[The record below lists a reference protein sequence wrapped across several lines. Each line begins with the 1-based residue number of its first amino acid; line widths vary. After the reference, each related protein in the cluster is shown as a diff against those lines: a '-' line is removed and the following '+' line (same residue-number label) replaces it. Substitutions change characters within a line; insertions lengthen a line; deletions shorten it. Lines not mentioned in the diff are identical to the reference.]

1 MENNIVNT
9 KLKKYIHYLNKIGL
23 IPEEDNFQVNNIFYQ
38 LGKLY
43 INTNEILTSNFGPVQ
58 NYFNDTII
66 KAISLFLN
74 SLTPEKNS
82 KISFNLYQNYLEKE
96 KLLNIE
102 KAYTINKLFRNLQMK
117 RAFKKIYFFSKSNY
131 NYNFLYTMSP
141 NISTN
146 ALDYSPNL
154 KKIPNF
160 IRNLDDNNNKVR
172 LSNIGR
178 LIESSSQIINTQG
191 ENKSISK
198 ISDIGINCTFTN
210 ENSPFIKRNDSV
222 GKNFVEEKK
231 INYASHKQNLFQLKN
246 NYNNQLFNK
255 RANLKLKLTPHFEFL
270 GNERKSTKSQ
280 EITKENTT
288 EFLKEQE
295 EIKNCTFKPKIN
307 KINKTPILSIRTD
320 KINNSKRIEKLY
332 LDNQRKLDKR
342 AESILLRDRRLSREN
357 TFQPNFVSIS
367 VKKLK
372 KNFSLRM
379 QKFNKIKEEKKKKL
393 MKSLETDYNSIY
405 TFSPK
410 LNKNPHQI
418 NNNSKIANKK
428 IPAYERLYNKNKN
441 PKRKSNEEKKEQKS
455 SLINNNNKSVD
466 FQKIQKLYEEYKLQ
480 KQKRKKE
487 QKLIDK
493 ERGLTFNPL
502 LINGNKYLDKIVPG
516 FFEREKKFVE
526 DHNNHINAY
535 RNFLNKEKQK
545 HFKRYSEDK
554 KIIVKNVVNR
564 LYNEEMKK
572 NINII
577 SKNKNYYIKTE
588 NNKTSENFDGKES
601 IILTKSNKSYG
612 SLNLN
617 KNEGNKIKNSE
628 SNKEIQISIKSS
640 GNFSL
645 SQLINDKN

>member
-23 IPEEDNFQVNNIFYQ
+23 IPEEDNFQVINIFYQ

-82 KISFNLYQNYLEKE
+82 KISLNLYQNYLEKD

-102 KAYTINKLFRNLQMK
+102 KAYSINKLFRALKMK
-117 RAFKKIYFFSKSNY
+117 RAFRKIYFFSKNNY
-131 NYNFLYTMSP
+131 NYNFLYNISP
-141 NISTN
+141 NISSN

-154 KKIPNF
+154 KKVPNF
-160 IRNLDDNNNKVR
+160 IRNINDNNKGR

-191 ENKSISK
+191 ENKSISR

-210 ENSPFIKRNDSV
+210 EYSPFIKRNDSV
-222 GKNFVEEKK
+222 GKNIIEEKK

-246 NYNNQLFNK
+246 NYNNQIFNK
-255 RANLKLKLTPHFEFL
+255 RTNLKLKLTPHFEFL

-295 EIKNCTFKPKIN
+295 EIKNCTFKPNIN
-307 KINKTPILSIRTD
+307 KTNKTPILTIKTE
-320 KINNSKRIEKLY
+320 KINNKKRIEKLY

-342 AESILLRDRRLSREN
+342 TESILLRDNRISREN
-357 TFQPNFVSIS
+357 TFQPKFVSIS

-379 QKFNKIKEEKKKKL
+379 QKFNRIKEEKKQKL
-393 MKSLETDYNSIY
+393 IKSIETDYNSIY

-410 LNKNPHQI
+410 LNKNPNQKD
-418 NNNSKIANKK
+418 NNSKIESKK
-428 IPAYERLYNKNKN
+428 IPAYERLYNKNKYL
-441 PKRKSNEEKKEQKS
+441 KRKANEEIKEQKS
-455 SLINNNNKSVD
+455 SSLNNNKSVD

-526 DHNNHINAY
+526 EHNNHINAY
-535 RNFLNKEKQK
+535 RNFLNKEKEK
-545 HFKRYSEDK
+545 YFKRYSEDK

-577 SKNKNYYIKTE
+577 NRNKNYYNKTE

-601 IILTKSNKSYG
+601 IILTKSNKSNG

-617 KNEGNKIKNSE
+617 KNEGNKIKNSK